1 MQPAAL
7 LDYLAAKPGA
17 TPSYPFDAT
26 TRVYKVGNKMFALV
40 SEDQD
45 PLRINL
51 KCDPDQ
57 ALALRAQYESVLPG
71 YHMDK
76 KHWNTLVLDGSLGD
90 TLVKEL
96 IDHSYDLI
104 LDSLPKKIQK
114 ELVPHEC
121 PQP

>member
-1 MQPAAL
+1 MDHAAL
-7 LDYLAAKPGA
+7 LDYLATKPGA
-17 TPSYPFDAT
+17 APGYPFDPT
-26 TRVYKVGNKMFALV
+26 TRVYKVGNKAKSKMFALV
-40 SEDQD
+40 SEDED

-90 TLVKEL
+90 ALVKEL
-96 IDHSYDLI
+96 IDHSYGLI
-104 LDSLPKKIQK
+104 VDSLPKKIQQ
-114 ELVPHEC
+114 ELSVE
-121 PQP
+121 

>member
-1 MQPAAL
+1 MQHAAL

-17 TPSYPFDAT
+17 MPSYPFDAT
-26 TRVYKVGNKMFALV
+26 TRVYKVGNKIFAIV

-57 ALALRAQYESVLPG
+57 ALALRAEYEAVLPG

-76 KHWNTLVLDGSLGD
+76 KHWNTLVLDGSLGSE
-90 TLVKEL
+90 LVREL
-96 IDHSYDLI
+96 IDHSYALI
-104 LDSLPKKIQK
+104 VASLPKKIQK
-114 ELVPHEC
+114 EVGGA
-121 PQP
+121 

>member
-1 MQPAAL
+1 MDHAAL
-7 LDYLAAKPGA
+7 VSYLAAKPGA
-17 TPSYPFDAT
+17 APSYPFDAT
-26 TRVYKVGNKMFALV
+26 TRVYKVGNESKSKMFALV
-40 SEDQD
+40 SEDED

-76 KHWNTLVLDGSLGD
+76 KHWNTLVLDGSLGEA
-90 TLVKEL
+90 LVKEL

-104 LDSLPKKIQK
+104 VASLPKKVQK
-114 ELVPHEC
+114 ELNEA
-121 PQP
+121 

>member
-7 LDYLAAKPGA
+7 LDYLAAKPGT

-26 TRVYKVGNKMFALV
+26 TRVYKVGSMAKSKMFALV
-40 SEDQD
+40 SEDEE

-90 TLVKEL
+90 ELVKEL
-96 IDHSYDLI
+96 IDHSYELI
-104 LDSLPKKIQK
+104 VASLPKKTQREI
-114 ELVPHEC
+114 ETE
-121 PQP
+121 